1 MREVKENAA
10 AGHYLILVFSFALAS
25 SLRLTGLS
33 MNFLHIVQLL
43 FIITVCSF
51 ALHTLLSRLLRI
63 EADCTIVT
71 MTAGLYG
78 PAFIPAV
85 TRQLKNDAL
94 TAPGLICGALGYAVG
109 TCLGVALHGVL

>member
-1 MREVKENAA
+1 
-10 AGHYLILVFSFALAS
+10 
-25 SLRLTGLS
+25 

-43 FIITVCSF
+43 FIITICSF

-71 MTAGLYG
+71 MTAGIYG

-85 TRQLKNDAL
+85 TKQLKNDRL
-94 TAPGLICGALGYAVG
+94 TAPGLICGALGYAAG
-109 TCLGVALHGVL
+109 TFLGVALHWFL

>member
-1 MREVKENAA
+1 M
-10 AGHYLILVFSFALAS
+10 FSFALAS

-33 MNFLHIVQLL
+33 RNFLGIVQLL
-43 FIITVCSF
+43 LLITVCSF

-85 TRQLKNDAL
+85 TKQLNNEKL

-109 TCLGVALHGVL
+109 TFLGVGLHWLL